1 MRLVADVPDVPGE
14 PAESGV
20 AGEQPLVSRLRAVI
34 AAKDEQ
40 IAVLGAR
47 LDSALARLEAALSGL
62 EAARERE
69 RRLELRLAEAE
80 RRLGMDSTDS
90 GTPSS
95 KERYSGWRHRSVLWV
110 AIA

>member
-1 MRLVADVPDVPGE
+1 
-14 PAESGV
+14 
-20 AGEQPLVSRLRAVI
+20 VSRLRAVI

-47 LDSALARLEAALSGL
+47 LESALVGL

-80 RRLGMDSTDS
+80 RRLGMDQAARHT
-90 GTPSS
+90 
-95 KERYSGWRHRSVLWV
+95 WRRRS
-110 AIA
+110 AITRS